1 MSIFCSIN
9 FLSNTIDK
17 NSFNSITFRKE
28 LNLTTFR
35 VDKKKKILK
44 KKSIE
49 TENYDG
55 ELKKITQHNKF
66 LKEQISLLSLKNT
79 NIKNFMKR
87 IINPKNE
94 NMNKINIS
102 SFIKEYNELI
112 SYSNKDM
119 KLDVEKDLNIYK
131 NIENE
136 MNNKI
141 SNLLDTKKKKKKIK
155 FLLENDIQR
164 KDNFI
169 QLYSTNFQN
178 MGTVQEVE
186 RFRYLND
193 EIYQVDI
200 DNYYSKY
207 LDIYRKNLLQ
217 TTQKWNKCKNKVSKN
232 KNEIEELKTILKNPK
247 ELKKK
252 KFLEEQKNSND
263 SKENNTTE
271 GDNEIFLLVF
281 DEFEDDYE
289 PALNEQDLILYE
301 DTNVSNNNNNEIKK
315 ESNNMINKIE
325 IEPKFNKI
333 NNRNTKKNSSNSI
346 DVKLSN
352 KISNSKKDLYYFP
365 QKNFSRSIIK
375 ENTDSPRLK
384 SNRNISI
391 NSISKL
397 NFKQILF
404 NKNAK
409 YMKEEANDLAMK
421 RFEIENEFEI
431 SKNEFKNRD
440 EMKIKDLKKDI
451 KLFKGKIKKKKKI
464 IKEFQRFC
472 NEFLIKYQ
480 RYMNSNNN
488 EILNFI

>member
-1 MSIFCSIN
+1 MSIFRSRN

-141 SNLLDTKKKKKKIK
+141 SNLLDTKEAKEKIK

-315 ESNNMINKIE
+315 ESINMKNKME

-333 NNRNTKKNSSNSI
+333 NNRNTKKISSNSI

-488 EILNFI
+488 EI